1 MPVKPGLRFKVAA
14 VIAVACIIVVGV
26 LGAVLFTASERLE
39 EELVTQIVAE
49 ELDALIAR
57 DRTNPTLPHPAGP
70 NLEYFVVRGE
80 ADAAR
85 LPDSLRGIA
94 EGHHEVGRGLNERHV
109 GVRRVNGATFIVT
122 YDAGPHEQRE
132 ANFEQLIFVVVGIV
146 VLASLALGYW
156 LAGILTGQITGLAA
170 KVQSLAPDVARPPLA
185 EPGQDPEVASLAVA
199 LDDYRARIARMIQRE
214 QEFTGNASHELRTPL
229 TAIRTSCE
237 LLLADSAL
245 VEKARHRVEMID
257 AAAAQMAD
265 RIRVLMFLSREQDF
279 GDSEALSITD
289 CVNEAMDPYRGE
301 LMRKGLEFTI
311 DTDEPAATVQLN
323 RQALEIVLTNLL
335 RNAVQHTERG
345 FIKVRYAAGRL
356 VVSDSGSGIA
366 ADDLRRLFERFYRAA
381 STREGFGL
389 GLSIVKRVCDLYGW
403 QIDVDS
409 TPGRGSDF
417 SINFR

>member
-1 MPVKPGLRFKVAA
+1 MTVKPGLRFKVAA

-26 LGAVLFTASERLE
+26 LGTILVTASERLE

-49 ELDALIAR
+49 ELDALISR
-57 DRTNPTLPHPAGP
+57 HRTNPELPHPGGP
-70 NLEYFVVRGE
+70 NLEYFVVRSE

-85 LPDSLRGIA
+85 LPDLLRGLA
-94 EGHHEVGRGLNERHV
+94 DGNHEIGRGLDERHV
-109 GVRRVNGATFIVT
+109 GVRRVDGITFIVS

-132 ANFEQLIFVVVGIV
+132 ANFERLIFLVAGIV

-156 LAGILTGQITGLAA
+156 LAGILTSQITGLAA
-170 KVQSLAPDVARPPLA
+170 KVQSLAPDAARPPLT
-185 EPGQDPEVASLAVA
+185 EPGQDPEVASLAAA
-199 LDDYRARIARMIQRE
+199 LDEYRARIARMIQRE

-237 LLLADSAL
+237 LLLADPAL
-245 VEKARHRVEMID
+245 ADRARHRVEMID

-279 GDSEALSITD
+279 GASEVISVAD
-289 CVNEAMDPYRGE
+289 CVNDAMEPYRGE
-301 LMRKGLEFTI
+301 LTRKGLDFTI
-311 DTDEPAATVQLN
+311 EAEPAATVQLN
-323 RQALEIVLTNLL
+323 RQALDIVLTNLI

-345 FIKVRYAAGRL
+345 FIKVRYAADRL
-356 VVSDSGSGIA
+356 VVSDSGAGIA

-381 STREGFGL
+381 SNREGFGL

-403 QIDVDS
+403 RIDVDS
-409 TPGRGSDF
+409 APGRGSDF